1 VSSRRLYT
9 LAFALL
15 AVAVGLHAW
24 RYWPFVTEQTL
35 ISLRYAERFA
45 NGHGLTFSDGEPVEG
60 YSNFLFI
67 VLSAVAQRFGADA
80 LASARFLGFIG
91 VLLAIACVGLEPR
104 RRGVF
109 LPRLV
114 VGGVLLVATV
124 PVAIAAVAGVEQ
136 GLVAGLVALSLRLLE
151 RSAFATDERRP
162 WLAGIPL
169 ALLALVRADGVLLA
183 LGLVAGAACLPA
195 PSQASLRRAAL
206 QAIPAAVAFAA
217 HLVFRIVYYG
227 DWLPASARQTE
238 PSRVSSGLELAGNGY
253 ASAGMLVLLAIVATV
268 LTVRR
273 GERFRLVM
281 PGAVVVVSTVCV
293 VLGGGDPAPGYH
305 ALVPS
310 LTALCFVAADE
321 VGDDWLRVA
330 SQRVLVL
337 PILAL
342 CAFLHLTQGSE
353 TQDSR
358 RARDDRSLSQAA
370 AVGRTLSKA
379 FKTKRPLLA
388 VENPGALAVAADVDV
403 LDLSGRHGLAP
414 EDAADLLRSA
424 PDLVA
429 LGSGPGSAA
438 AQSELGRKLVRA
450 RRFLEGYQWIS
461 VDGTP
466 RDRAAIGDI
475 WVRRERGKL
484 GIVRTRDRIDVPGY
498 FFTGQA
504 SPASSVIE
512 RGVLVAELSQRA
524 PGVLPDLDVP
534 AGRFR
539 LEFSPRD
546 AEPVVD
552 LRCHDVS
559 MQRDTSPSDIVFE
572 ADGRTPIS
580 IVAAPSPSSRSS
592 RLRLVRLT
600 RVADAPAPFHCV
612 TRGRPLVVAA
622 ALVAQ
627 PKSSRN
633 LWTHPSH
640 LSFAGEGLVVEVDER
655 SAIGGVEVS
664 LSDNEAYRLELRQGR
679 HVVWAMSVEARRN
692 AKRPALVTH
701 RYTLPKRLEGGAG
714 YDLFIKPRKSAAP
727 STLGHATFF

>member
-1 VSSRRLYT
+1 MSSRRLFT

-15 AVAVGLHAW
+15 AVALGLHAW
-24 RYWPFVTEQTL
+24 RYWSFVTDETL

-45 NGHGLTFSDGEPVEG
+45 NGQGLTFSDGERVEG

-80 LASARFLGFIG
+80 LASARFFGFVG

-151 RSAFATDERRP
+151 RSAFASGERRP

-169 ALLALVRADGVLLA
+169 ALLVLVRADGVLLA
-183 LGLVAGAACLPA
+183 LGLVGGAACLPE
-195 PSQASLRRAAL
+195 PSRASLRRAAL
-206 QAIPAAVAFAA
+206 QAIPVAGAFGAE
-217 HLVFRIVYYG
+217 LVFRIAYYG
-227 DWLPASARQTE
+227 DWLPASARQTD
-238 PSRVSSGLELAGNGY
+238 RVSNGLELAGSGY
-253 ASAGMLVLLAIVATV
+253 ASASMLVLLAIVATV

-281 PGAVVVVSTVCV
+281 PGAVIVVSTVCA
-293 VLGGGDPAPGYH
+293 VLGGGDSAPGYR
-305 ALVPS
+305 ALVAP

-321 VGDDWLRVA
+321 VGDDWMRVA

-342 CAFLHLTQGSE
+342 CAFLHATQGSE

-358 RARDDRSLSQAA
+358 RARDDRSVWQAA
-370 AVGRTLSKA
+370 AVGRSLSRA
-379 FKTKRPLLA
+379 FKTKHPLLA
-388 VENPGALAVAADVDV
+388 VETPGALAVAADVRV
-403 LDLSGRHGLAP
+403 LDLTGRHGLAP
-414 EDAADLLRSA
+414 EDATALLRSA

-429 LGSGPGSAA
+429 FGSGPGSPEPH
-438 AQSELGRKLVRA
+438 SELGLKLVRS
-450 RRFLEGYQWIS
+450 RRFLDGYQWIS

-466 RDRAAIGDI
+466 RDPAAIGDV

-484 GIVRTRDRIDVPGY
+484 GIVRTPDRIDVPGY

-504 SPASSVIE
+504 SRASSVID
-512 RGVLVAELSQRA
+512 RGVLVAELSQQA
-524 PGVLPDLDVP
+524 PGVLPDLDLP
-534 AGRFR
+534 SGRFR
-539 LEFSPRD
+539 LEISPRG
-546 AEPVVD
+546 AAPIVD
-552 LRCHDVS
+552 LRCRDVS
-559 MQRDTSPSDIVFE
+559 MQRETAPSDIVFE
-572 ADGRTPIS
+572 ADGKTPIS
-580 IVAAPSPSSRSS
+580 IVVASGPSTRSS
-592 RLRLVRLT
+592 KLRLVTLR
-600 RVADAPAPFHCV
+600 RVADPAVLRCV
-612 TRGRPLVVAA
+612 PRGRPLSVPA
-622 ALVAQ
+622 ALVTQ

-633 LWTHPSH
+633 LWTHPSN
-640 LSFAGEGLVVEVDER
+640 LSFAGDGLVVEVDER
-655 SAIGGVEVS
+655 PAIGGVEVS
-664 LSDNEAYRLELRQGR
+664 LSDNEAYRLELRAGR
-679 HVVWAMSVEARRN
+679 RVVWAMTVEARRN

-701 RYTLPKRLEGGAG
+701 RYELPTRLEGGER
-714 YDLFIKPRKSAAP
+714 YQLFIKPRKGAAP
-727 STLGHATFF
+727 SALGHATFF